1 MLVDPN
7 ARQFDFYQC
16 TEEELEHEEFSS
28 SRYLKSDFQ
37 FSSSIGQME
46 EAHFCLKAVCSGWL
60 QQQRQQLQKKKQKK
74 QDKTEKSVKSQTLRM
89 CLFLHNTIQQESY
102 CL

>member
-7 ARQFDFYQC
+7 VHQFHFYQC

-46 EAHFCLKAVCSGWL
+46 EAHFCLKVVCSG
-60 QQQRQQLQKKKQKK
+60 
-74 QDKTEKSVKSQTLRM
+74 
-89 CLFLHNTIQQESY
+89 
-102 CL
+102 